1 MSTLKKLLL
10 ATGIIVVAIQF
21 IQPGLNK
28 NGQTSGPDISSVLNV
43 PDSVR
48 VIIHNSCYDCH
59 SNSTNYPWY
68 SYIQPVGWLLAND
81 IKRGKINMN
90 FSEFAQYPERR
101 QISKLDEIADNVT
114 DGSMPLKI
122 YTMMHKKARLD
133 KNEKELLINWTQ
145 HAKAGLPPEK

>member
-21 IQPGLNK
+21 IQPGINK
-28 NGQTSGPDISSVLNV
+28 NGQTSGTDILSVLNV

-59 SNSTNYPWY
+59 SNNTSYPWY
-68 SYIQPVGWLLAND
+68 SYIQPVGWLIAND
-81 IKRGKINMN
+81 IKRGKINLN
-90 FSEFAQYPERR
+90 FSEFARYPERR
-101 QISKLDEIADNVT
+101 QISKLDEIAENVT

-122 YTMMHKKARLD
+122 YTMMHKKARLG
-133 KNEKELLINWTQ
+133 KNEKDLLINWTQ
-145 HAKAGLPPEK
+145 HTKAGLPAEK